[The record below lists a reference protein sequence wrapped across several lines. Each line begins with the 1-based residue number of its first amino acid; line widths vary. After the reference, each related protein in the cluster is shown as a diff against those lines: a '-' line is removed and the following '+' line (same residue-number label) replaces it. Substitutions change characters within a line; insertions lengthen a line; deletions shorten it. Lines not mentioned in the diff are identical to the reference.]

1 MEVSLAPRGIPGP
14 VGMRTVGISGC
25 DLEFK
30 GMYILYFENPING
43 GGPINSV
50 SVDKHRDKL
59 FITFEDAAG
68 MFKTYF
74 IIKSMLMT
82 LKMFI

>member
-30 GMYILYFENPING
+30 GMYILFFENPING

-68 MFKTYF
+68 MF
-74 IIKSMLMT
+74 
-82 LKMFI
+82 